1 MKMPLNEQ
9 RLHDGNLKEEEEECW
24 KLIAIT
30 LSLEIE
36 IRTPWW
42 IYLFQKLCPSFPF
55 LNHCQSLLMKTVLK
69 QPLHMV
75 ICISALAHNFL
86 PL

>member
-1 MKMPLNEQ
+1 MNKDRMVAT
-9 RLHDGNLKEEEEECW
+9 LKEEEEECW
-24 KLIAIT
+24 KLIART
-30 LSLEIE
+30 LSLEFE

-42 IYLFQKLCPSFPF
+42 IYLFQKLCPGFPF
-55 LNHCQSLLMKTVLK
+55 LNHCQSLLMKPVLK
-69 QPLHMV
+69 QPLHVV